1 MSDGADTGAEAS
13 ARPTSPTTDVPAID
27 VPGIDPLLAAL
38 DDSQR
43 VVAEALIGPVCVLA
57 GAGTG
62 KTRAITHRIAYGVAS
77 GSYDP
82 RRVMALTFT
91 ARAAAELRG
100 RLHTL
105 GAGAVQARTFHAAA
119 LAQLGHFWPLV
130 VGGPAPRVL
139 EYKGRLLG
147 QAAERV
153 KLRVDTPTLRDV
165 AAEIEW
171 RKVQLLSPD
180 EYAQRL
186 PSRGT
191 PGSLSID
198 QHLALMQAYEQLKD
212 ERRSLDFEDVLLT
225 TAGMIESEPS
235 VAMHVRE
242 QYRHFIVDEY
252 QDVSP
257 AQQRLLEVW
266 LGDRTDVCVV
276 GDASQTIYSFAGA
289 TAEYLLGFERRYP
302 AATIVRLEHNYRST
316 APIVETA
323 NQLMR
328 GREGALRLRA
338 ETPAASDDTL
348 VATASGRVDVSE
360 RADAA
365 GFAPAQAPAAGP
377 ARRAVATPPSA
388 PEPEVTEYAD
398 ERAEARAV
406 AERIRARI
414 DAGVRPEQI
423 AVLIRVN
430 SQSGLYED
438 ALETAGVPVRVRG
451 AQRFFDRP
459 EVREAVHTLRAASL
473 APADEPL
480 FKSVSDVLR
489 SLGWSAQAPEGP
501 GAVRARWESLN
512 AIARLVDDAPAGT
525 TFRAFTDQLRARA
538 ESHHEPTLEAVTVA
552 TLHSAKGLEWDE
564 VHLVGLSEGLLPIA
578 YAKGLAAIDEERRLL
593 YVGITRARRR
603 LALSWARRAGG
614 PRADREPSRFLRELG
629 SRTQDGSRRAP
640 VGAGPRRGG

>member
-1 MSDGADTGAEAS
+1 MSLPETPAGGSAAS
-13 ARPTSPTTDVPAID
+13 
-27 VPGIDPLLAAL
+27 IDPLLDAL
-38 DDSQR
+38 DDAQR
-43 VVAEALIGPVCVLA
+43 VAAEALIGPVCVLA

-77 GSYDP
+77 GAYDP
-82 RRVMALTFT
+82 KRVMALTFT

-100 RLHTL
+100 RLHAL

-119 LAQLGHFWPLV
+119 LAQLGHFWPIV

-139 EYKGRLLG
+139 EFKGRLLG
-147 QAAERV
+147 QAAERAKV
-153 KLRVDTPTLRDV
+153 KVDTPTLRDV

-171 RKVQLLSPD
+171 RKVQLLSPA
-180 EYAQRL
+180 EYEQRL
-186 PSRGT
+186 PSRGA
-191 PGSLSID
+191 PGSLTVE
-198 QHLALMQAYEQLKD
+198 QHLAIMTAYEQLKD
-212 ERRSLDFEDVLLT
+212 ERRSLDFEDVLLV
-225 TAGMIESEPS
+225 TAGMIEAEPA
-235 VAMHVRE
+235 VAMQVRE

-257 AQQRLLEVW
+257 AQQRLLEMW
-266 LGDRTDVCVV
+266 LGDRRDVCVV

-289 TAEYLLGFERRYP
+289 TSEYLLGFERRHP
-302 AATIVRLEHNYRST
+302 GATVVRLEHNYRST

-323 NQLMR
+323 NRLMR

-338 ETPAASDDTL
+338 DASGGSSAEGRP
-348 VATASGRVDVSE
+348 ATAS
-360 RADAA
+360 AA
-365 GFAPAQAPAAGP
+365 GAGGG
-377 ARRAVATPPSA
+377 ARATA
-388 PEPEVTEYAD
+388 GEPEVTEYAD
-398 ERAEARAV
+398 DLAEARGSAR
-406 AERIRARI
+406 RIRERI
-414 DAGVRPEQI
+414 DAGVRPQDI

-430 SQSGLYED
+430 SQSALYEQ
-438 ALETAGVPVRVRG
+438 ALEEAGVPVRVRG

-501 GAVRARWESLN
+501 GAVRSRWESLN
-512 AIARLVDDAPAGT
+512 AIARLVDDASPGT

-552 TLHSAKGLEWDE
+552 TLHSAKGLEWEE
-564 VHLVGLSEGLLPIA
+564 VFLVGVSEGLLPIA

-603 LALSWARRAGG
+603 LELSWARRGG
-614 PRADREPSRFLRELG
+614 GSRADREPSRFLEEL
-629 SRTQDGSRRAP
+629 RTRTP
-640 VGAGPRRGG
+640 GAGRTARGAAANRREG